1 MISKSVYIDQLKQ
14 GMNFSDNWV
23 IVDSRLAQS
32 KNGPYWDL
40 KLQDKTGVLDAKIW
54 PPLSSEYTDLQ
65 PEQFAAVQ
73 GEVRSFRDRLQL
85 VVQKLEPLDTLEED
99 VNWADFLPVSS
110 RDPEEMLWELEN
122 LCREELKYSPW
133 KKLCKKVLQ
142 DSDIRGKLLR
152 APAAK
157 ALHHA
162 YIGGLLEHTLSVG
175 KICLSLSSLYPDM
188 DREILLV
195 AALFHDLGKAWE
207 LEGRISRKYSDQGQL
222 LGHIMLTLEILEPF
236 IQKIKDLDQD
246 LVLHLKHMILSHHGE
261 YEFGSPK
268 RPKTPEAMIL
278 HFADNMDAKLNTMA
292 DVMESME
299 QEGAS
304 WSAFQPSLQR
314 YLYRPVH
321 TASFHPKK
329 EENKGVAKQ
338 CSLPLKE

>member
-1 MISKSVYIDQLKQ
+1 EF
-14 GMNFSDNWV
+14 N
-23 IVDSRLAQS
+23 
-32 KNGPYWDL
+32 
-40 KLQDKTGVLDAKIW
+40 
-54 PPLSSEYTDLQ
+54 DLQ
-65 PEQFAAVQ
+65 PEQFVAVQ
-73 GEVRSFRDRLQL
+73 GEVRSFRDKLQL
-85 VVQKLEPLDTLEED
+85 VVQKLEVLQLQGEE

-110 RDPEEMLWELEN
+110 RDPEEMLHELED
-122 LCREELKYSPW
+122 LCRKELKYSPW
-133 KKLCKKVLQ
+133 KKLCRKVLR
-142 DSDIRGKLLR
+142 DEKIRERLLR

-157 ALHHA
+157 AIHHA

-175 KICLSLSSLYPDM
+175 KICLSISSLYPDT

-207 LEGRISRKYSDQGQL
+207 LEGSISRKYSDQGQL
-222 LGHIMLTLEILEPF
+222 LGHIMLTLEIMEPF

-246 LVLHLKHMILSHHGE
+246 LALHLKHMILSHHGE

-268 RPKTPEAMIL
+268 RPKTPEALIL
-278 HFADNMDAKLNTMA
+278 HFADNMDAKLNTMGQIL
-292 DVMESME
+292 DSMQ

-304 WSAFQPSLQR
+304 WSAFQPSLER

-321 TASFHPKK
+321 TADFHPRK